1 MQFCYFI
8 DKILFTSYFMEKDVN
23 IYFLFYI
30 CTFNLLFYR
39 YIRLMFWYIEACFA
53 VMWCYNSKKF
63 ISFCSCG
70 AIFLV
75 SHIFLQSQYVT
86 SQILM
91 FHDGIQWVMMSFCN
105 HDIWCGCA
113 GKFSDVILC
122 SQYVL
127 LQSCV
132 IIVVQ
137 INSQIDTLQRNEI
150 SLHVYDFVSQPRNSK
165 IQYRTVATR
174 LGCISPVINTIRII
188 ISI

>member
-75 SHIFLQSQYVT
+75 SHIFL
-86 SQILM
+86 
-91 FHDGIQWVMMSFCN
+91 
-105 HDIWCGCA
+105 
-113 GKFSDVILC
+113 
-122 SQYVL
+122 
-127 LQSCV
+127 
-132 IIVVQ
+132 
-137 INSQIDTLQRNEI
+137 
-150 SLHVYDFVSQPRNSK
+150 
-165 IQYRTVATR
+165 
-174 LGCISPVINTIRII
+174 
-188 ISI
+188 